1 MPLVI
6 NVLGGGYTDR
16 QTNTHAY
23 QCVKQSKF
31 KKPGA
36 HGLRAHAWFK
46 IKLQNLVHI
55 RYNYYHACII
65 VVSSDYQEMT
75 RFVPECLLILL
86 SIFTYTTK
94 WHVLQRRTE
103 IFISCDL

>member
-6 NVLGGGYTDR
+6 NALRGGHTDR

-23 QCVKQSKF
+23 QRTNQSKF
-31 KKPGA
+31 KKPGM
-36 HGLRAHAWFK
+36 HGLRVHAWFK
-46 IKLQNLVHI
+46 IKQQNLVHI

-65 VVSSDYQEMT
+65 AVSSDYQEIT
-75 RFVPECLLILL
+75 RFIPEYILILL

-94 WHVLQRRTE
+94 WHVLQRRME